1 MYKTRNILAVLLAFQ
16 LLLALALGLSGSS
29 TAPQTAMPLVS
40 FDRDGVDRIVLEGPE
55 QTLTLARKGGSWVLP
70 EQDDFPVPD
79 DQVKK
84 LLDRLA
90 DLQTRLPVASSEG
103 ARKRFRVDDEDFE
116 RRITLARGEDTLARV
131 YLGKSP
137 GMRMIYARADS
148 QKDIHAVKMAAY
160 DVPLETRDWEDKSL
174 LTLPKQDIRNLEL
187 AGLEI
192 VRAGDSDTDAGETP
206 ATRWQATGLKPREQ
220 LDQDAVDKLAS
231 QLAELRFDMVLGK
244 EEKEEYGLSE
254 PVLELSMQ
262 TGESGDSILYR
273 LGKHSDQE
281 VYTLK
286 LSSRP
291 EYFRLAPHTAK
302 SLVDAAAYQQLVS
315 ADTPEAE
322 MDTETE
328 NTQDAAPTDIPAS

>member
-1 MYKTRNILAVLLAFQ
+1 MYRTRNILAVLLAFQ
-16 LLLALALGLSGSS
+16 LLLALTLGLSDSS
-29 TAPQTAMPLVS
+29 TAPQTAMPLVT

-55 QTLTLARKGGSWVLP
+55 QILTLARRDGSWVLP

-103 ARKRFRVDDEDFE
+103 ARKRFRVDEDDFE

-137 GMRMIYARADS
+137 GMRMIYAREDS
-148 QKDIHAVKMAAY
+148 QNDIHAVKMAAY
-160 DVPLETRDWEDKSL
+160 DVPLEARDWEDKSL
-174 LTLPKQDIRNLEL
+174 LTLPKQDIRSLQL

-192 VRAGDSDTDAGETP
+192 VRAGDSDTDEGETP
-206 ATRWQATGLKPREQ
+206 APRWQATGLKPREQ

-231 QLAELRFDMVLGK
+231 QLAGLRFDRVLGK
-244 EEKEEYGLSE
+244 EEKDEYGLSE
-254 PVLELSMQ
+254 PVLELSVK
-262 TGESGDSILYR
+262 TSDSGDSISYR

-291 EYFRLAPHTAK
+291 EYFRLAAHSAST
-302 SLVDAAAYQQLVS
+302 LMEAATYQQLVS
-315 ADTPEAE
+315 TDIA
-322 MDTETE
+322 ETE
-328 NTQDAAPTDIPAS
+328 AAPDNTTSTEDPAN